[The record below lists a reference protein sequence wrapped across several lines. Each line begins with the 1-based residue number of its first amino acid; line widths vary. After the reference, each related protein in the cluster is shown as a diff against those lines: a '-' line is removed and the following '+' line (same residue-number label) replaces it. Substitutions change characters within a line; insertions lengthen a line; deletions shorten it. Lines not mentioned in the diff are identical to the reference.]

1 MLIGL
6 SRGRYRLT
14 ASKTGYTNG
23 DIEDPLRSPGAII
36 AVASD
41 QRIEDVRVP
50 LVPTSALSG
59 RAIDQQGQAM
69 SGVRVILLQP
79 SYSPNGEV
87 VLQPIGRALTDDSGN
102 YRLSD
107 LVPGRYH
114 LLAIGTTELSMVPTY
129 YPGVSAADA
138 SVPLTMLPGI
148 HVSNL
153 EARLF
158 GGERYSIVMRLV
170 SAAPLPDDLRFI
182 VRERGDVFIPTFLA
196 LRTDPSQ
203 DGHYVVSGI
212 PPGRYRLE
220 LVSDVPSQAMRQVI
234 DVDIFNQDI
243 DLGTIPIDTPAS
255 ITGRVILEVDAPLPA
270 AISLFPLSMSNGLIA
285 TSRIHEDGTFTLDR
299 VSDGRYSVLL
309 PSLPSTSY
317 IRSIRLDGTESL
329 RTGVVVG
336 GRPQGTLEVIVGGPA
351 GIVEGRV
358 VDSESQAVANARVVL
373 IPGTDKPENTDL
385 LLTTVTDQTGMF
397 SIGGVPPGEHRVLVW
412 EFSLPNA
419 FKNTAFLEE
428 FESGNVRVTVDGGLR
443 SVVYIEAIPAA
454 RTRAFSS
461 IN

>member
-1 MLIGL
+1 MSRKNRLAVVFVLVSSVIIPFQTFAGTALVFGATTQGGAVIEGTVIDTRTGKGLPGVSVELTLAPRPPGDVTRAVTDAAGRFMLIGL

-14 ASKTGYTNG
+14 ASKTGYANA
-23 DIEDPLRSPGAII
+23 DIEDPLRSTGAII

-59 RAIDQQGQAM
+59 RVIDQQGQAM

-158 GGERYSIVMRLV
+158 GGERYSIGMRLV

-243 DLGTIPIDTPAS
+243 DLGTIPIDTPTS
-255 ITGRVILEVDAPLPA
+255 ITGRVILEVDAPLPP

-285 TSRIHEDGTFTLDR
+285 TSRIHEDGTFALDR

-309 PSLPSTSY
+309 PSLPSTGY

-329 RTGVVVG
+329 RTG
-336 GRPQGTLEVIVGGPA
+336 GR
-351 GIVEGRV
+351 RW
-358 VDSESQAVANARVVL
+358 
-373 IPGTDKPENTDL
+373 
-385 LLTTVTDQTGMF
+385 
-397 SIGGVPPGEHRVLVW
+397 GE
-412 EFSLPNA
+412 A
-419 FKNTAFLEE
+419 
-428 FESGNVRVTVDGGLR
+428 SGNAGSFCRRSGGE
-443 SVVYIEAIPAA
+443 S
-454 RTRAFSS
+454 
-461 IN
+461 

>member
-6 SRGRYRLT
+6 SPGRYRLT
-14 ASKTGYTNG
+14 ASKPGYAKAE
-23 DIEDPLRSPGAII
+23 IEDPSSPGAII

-41 QRIEDVRVP
+41 QQIEDVRVP

-59 RAIDQQGQAM
+59 RVVDQQGQAM

-87 VLQPIGRALTDDSGN
+87 VLQQIGSARTDDSGN

-129 YPGVSAADA
+129 YPGVPALNA
-138 SVPLTMLPGI
+138 SVPLTILPGI
-148 HVSNL
+148 DVSNL

-158 GGERYSIVMRLV
+158 GGEQYSIGMRLV
-170 SAAPLPDDLRFI
+170 SAAPVPDDLRFI
-182 VRERGDVFIPTFLA
+182 VRERSDVFIPTLLA
-196 LRTDPSQ
+196 ARTDPSQ

-220 LVSDVPSQAMRQVI
+220 LVSSGPSQPMRQVI

-243 DLGTIPIDTPAS
+243 DLGTIPIDTPQS
-255 ITGRVILEVDAPLPA
+255 IAGRVILEVDAPLPA
-270 AISLFPLSMSNGLIA
+270 AISLFPLSLSNGLIA
-285 TSRIHEDGTFTLDR
+285 FTRIEEDGTFALDR
-299 VSDGRYSVLL
+299 VSDGRYSVRL

-317 IRSIRLDGTESL
+317 IRSIRLNGVETL

-336 GRPQGTLEVIVGGPA
+336 GEPQGTLDVFVGGPA
-351 GIVEGRV
+351 GTVEGRV
-358 VDSESQAVANARVVL
+358 VDSERQPAANARVVL
-373 IPGTDKPENTDL
+373 IPGTDRPENTDL
-385 LLTTVTDQTGMF
+385 LLTTVTDQTGRF
-397 SIGGVPPGEHRVLVW
+397 SIGGVPPGEHRVLAW
-412 EFSLPNA
+412 EFTLPNA
-419 FKNTAFLEE
+419 FKNMAFLQE
-428 FESGNVRVTVDGGLR
+428 FEIGGVPVTVDGGLR
-443 SVVYIEAIPAA
+443 SVVYVEPNP
-454 RTRAFSS
+454 RCR
-461 IN
+461 N